1 MEEIQDKINKKRKLR
16 PSTLKTYVFNL
27 DKLHRKM
34 FDKPIET
41 ISFLK
46 NTDDVMKEL
55 SSLKQSTQKTYLAS
69 IVVALDAIGGQ
80 DTALEKYRELMIKNI
95 KDHDKEIIE
104 QQKSPTQAKNWTTM
118 KNLKKINSN
127 YFNEIKRR
135 DILNKSDKTSKD
147 KELLQKWL
155 VSSLYVIDNKN
166 PPLRNDY
173 SPMEIVKLGEYNKLT
188 EKEKNDSNYLV
199 IQSRNNKFFSLG
211 EYKTSGSYGLK
222 KIPIGKQLNTVI
234 NKYLL
239 AVGNQ
244 KYLLTNNKN
253 EAMSSN
259 GLTKFIIKTFEPS
272 GKKISANILRHIYI
286 SEYLTGPSLKDKLD
300 LADKMGHNTN
310 TQEKYKKT

>member
-46 NTDDVMKEL
+46 NTDAVMKEL
-55 SSLKQSTQKTYLAS
+55 STLKQSTQKTYLAS

-104 QQKSPTQAKNWTTM
+104 QQKSPTQEKNWTTM

-147 KELLQKWL
+147 KELLQTHRECWL
-155 VSSLYVIDNKN
+155 MPTASSYKSSHPYSIPN
-166 PPLRNDY
+166 PSS
-173 SPMEIVKLGEYNKLT
+173 SPAPSAE
-188 EKEKNDSNYLV
+188 
-199 IQSRNNKFFSLG
+199 SRP
-211 EYKTSGSYGLK
+211 TS
-222 KIPIGKQLNTVI
+222 
-234 NKYLL
+234 
-239 AVGNQ
+239 
-244 KYLLTNNKN
+244 
-253 EAMSSN
+253 
-259 GLTKFIIKTFEPS
+259 
-272 GKKISANILRHIYI
+272 
-286 SEYLTGPSLKDKLD
+286 
-300 LADKMGHNTN
+300 
-310 TQEKYKKT
+310 